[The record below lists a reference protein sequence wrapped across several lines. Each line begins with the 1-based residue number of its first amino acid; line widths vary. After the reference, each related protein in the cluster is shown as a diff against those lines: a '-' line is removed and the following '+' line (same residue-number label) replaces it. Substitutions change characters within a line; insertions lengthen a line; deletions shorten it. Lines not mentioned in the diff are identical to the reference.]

1 MASNPASHLVGLL
14 LLLLSFWAIYERG
27 YVDNDLVASRY
38 EFEPKLSAAFGSARV
53 AAPALPPWIW
63 AILGGAAGVAIL
75 HPHRMAF
82 VRHFV
87 PWVAVLVLT
96 YACFVFYNR
105 IDKATRVWLYPLLQF
120 ARGAAF
126 TVVVPIV
133 PAGVAALGALALARW
148 VPYQIYRRAS
158 AGWPNARP
166 ELMRLISFVLLS
178 VMVVSCLGPS
188 VLLTWSAL
196 ALLLW
201 NVFRARRDIYV
212 VFSSARRLDRSARCA
227 AAPYP
232 ERDPGSR
239 RDAAQE
245 GGTKAAAFVRSM
257 PEPLVPLA
265 TCTISHVVDHG
276 NLDPM
281 AG

>member
-38 EFEPKLSAAFGSARV
+38 EIRAKAQRRLRQRTRRGTGPAAVDLGRPRGRRRCGNSAPPQDGLCPAFCA
-53 AAPALPPWIW
+53 
-63 AILGGAAGVAIL
+63 LGGGTGFNL
-75 HPHRMAF
+75 R
-82 VRHFV
+82 
-87 PWVAVLVLT
+87 VLCVLQP
-96 YACFVFYNR
+96 
-105 IDKATRVWLYPLLQF
+105 DHKATRVWLYPLLQF

-232 ERDPGSR
+232 ARNPGSS
-239 RDAAQE
+239 RDSGS
-245 GGTKAAAFVRSM
+245 GGRHQGGSIVRSM